1 MSSRDAMFPSA
12 ESYTHESTEVQ
23 YYGTVRGMGRR
34 ALLPP
39 FRAIRV
45 VKKRLFGRYERN
57 IILHRHVHSGLEKRH
72 CLNRPNGQ

>member
-12 ESYTHESTEVQ
+12 ESCTHESTEVQ

-45 VKKRLFGRYERN
+45 VKKRLFGFRKKKMDVMSVISSTLRSV
-57 IILHRHVHSGLEKRH
+57 I
-72 CLNRPNGQ
+72 

>member
-12 ESYTHESTEVQ
+12 ESCTHESTEVQ

-34 ALLPP
+34 ALIPP

-45 VKKRLFGRYERN
+45 VKKRLFGFRKKKMDVMSVISSTLRSV
-57 IILHRHVHSGLEKRH
+57 I
-72 CLNRPNGQ
+72 